1 MGAKPSPVANAG
13 GGQVNPWKTGNLTQQ
28 MLLSEQDP
36 TACSSAQ
43 ARGSKIV
50 SFCETNPLVCD

>member
-13 GGQVNPWKTGNLTQQ
+13 TGQANPWKTGNLTQQ

-36 TACSSAQ
+36 QLAAVLKQEAQ
-43 ARGSKIV
+43 TK
-50 SFCETNPLVCD
+50 